1 MAALPLPVKKKEGQ
15 MMDCKIITKADEG
28 KLYKVVEFGSGQR
41 VELPAN
47 KDGSIKWFDDAA
59 LVKSK

>member
-1 MAALPLPVKKKEGQ
+1 
-15 MMDCKIITKADEG
+15 MDCKLITKAEEG

-47 KDGSIKWFDDAA
+47 KDGSIKWFDDKA
-59 LVKSK
+59 LVKK